1 MDHYHRSTGEGNG
14 QPTSKPNDSPG
25 WIRTTLLIGLG
36 AMVLIAVG
44 ISFVPRLQNVA
55 VWPLSPSK
63 AVHSSR
69 APSPATT
76 PSSSH
81 PEIPLT
87 EESIEALLADMD
99 QAVRRKDVEA
109 VLRLIAPDAVIVIRM
124 KQGPHHQTA
133 LLTREDYRKALA
145 AEFAFPS
152 ANDFSRSHTTVSP
165 APDERSAKIS
175 FKTTETLRQ
184 AEREFAVEGEQT
196 LIVAMRG
203 DKPMIVSLERD
214 VPGDPT

>member
-1 MDHYHRSTGEGNG
+1 MDHCHRPTGKENG
-14 QPTSKPNDSPG
+14 QPTPKPNDSSG
-25 WIRTTLLIGLG
+25 RVRTTVVIGLG

-44 ISFVPRLQNVA
+44 ISFVPRLQNGGGWPVA
-55 VWPLSPSK
+55 
-63 AVHSSR
+63 SSR
-69 APSPATT
+69 AVRSSQGPLPATPPSP
-76 PSSSH
+76 SQ
-81 PEIPLT
+81 PESPLT
-87 EESIEALLADMD
+87 TESIEALLADLD
-99 QAVRRKDVEA
+99 QAVQRKDVEA

-165 APDERSAKIS
+165 ASDERSAKIS
-175 FKTTETLRQ
+175 FKTTETLRH
-184 AEREFAVEGEQT
+184 AEREFTVEGEQT
-196 LIVAMRG
+196 LIVTMRG
-203 DKPMIVSLERD
+203 DKPVIVSLERD